1 MDTYGGTYKIVVV
14 PERGAIEGKPGSSEV
29 LFAADAEAVRSVITG
44 MTSRTARVIDLVILK
59 WAGDD
64 KMAYEPLDRTNLMVV
79 AAKKKL
85 GLSS

>member
-1 MDTYGGTYKIVVV
+1 MDTYGGTYKIVTV
-14 PERGAIEGKPGSSEV
+14 PERGGIEGKPGASDV
-29 LFAADAEAVRSVITG
+29 LFAADAEEVKRVITG
-44 MTSRTARVIDLVILK
+44 MAGRNARVIDLAISR

-64 KMAYEPLDRTNLMVV
+64 KMAYEPLDGKNLMVI